1 MIQRKCSVGYN
12 KAGKIV
18 EWMEDMG
25 YISSFDGAKAR
36 KVLITKEEFE
46 RLRDEANGNA
56 KVVEIN
62 WKRIDEYGR

>member
-12 KAGKIV
+12 KAGKII

-25 YISSFDGAKAR
+25 YISAFDGAKAR

-46 RLRDEANGNA
+46 S
-56 KVVEIN
+56 K
-62 WKRIDEYGR
+62 YGPL